1 MSESRETGT
10 SAARALLIDAFTKAV
25 AERGYANVSV
35 ERVSSE
41 AGLSPQVFFENFD
54 SKAQCLLAAYD
65 TFVDRLFS
73 HAVRASAHQSTWPE
87 QVKAATGAI
96 LDFFSEVESASR
108 VFTVEA
114 PGAGAAAFERRITS
128 IDRFAALLRSGRER
142 YPAAAVL
149 PGATEWVLVRFRVA
163 GHDAPARRGRIGSPS
178 ASTRTGRAASDALPR
193 RLGGAP
199 GGGRLN

>member
-1 MSESRETGT
+1 MSEYRETGT

-73 HAVRASAHQSTWPE
+73 HAVRASARQSTWPE

-149 PGATEWVLVRFRVA
+149 PGATEQVLVAGFELLVTMHLLAEEGSVLPRLQPELVELLLTPYLGDSEARRVA
-163 GHDAPARRGRIGSPS
+163 GV
-178 ASTRTGRAASDALPR
+178 
-193 RLGGAP
+193 
-199 GGGRLN
+199 